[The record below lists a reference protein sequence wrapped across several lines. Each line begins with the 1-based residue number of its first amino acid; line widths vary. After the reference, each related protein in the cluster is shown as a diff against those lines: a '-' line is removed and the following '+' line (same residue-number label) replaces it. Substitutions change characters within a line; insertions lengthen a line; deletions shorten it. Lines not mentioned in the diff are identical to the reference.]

1 MSLVVLIGAQAVG
14 KMTVGKEL
22 ESSGTG
28 RLLFNHETIDTFAR
42 FLGYGYGSA
51 TFALSDM
58 MRKELFRA
66 FVTNTD
72 TNTTDTIIFTVM
84 IDFDSP
90 DDTQFLRDISD
101 IFLDANQDVFF
112 IELTAP
118 LNTSI
123 ERNVLP
129 DRLAAKPSKRD
140 IKRSQMMLL
149 QSNQDSRLVSHPG
162 EMESTFPNVHCT
174 QIDTAQSAPAASA
187 HTINAFIH
195 QYLA

>member
-1 MSLVVLIGAQAVG
+1 MSLIVLIGAQAVG

-42 FLGYGYGSA
+42 FLGYGSA
-51 TFALSDM
+51 TFALSDK
-58 MRKELFRA
+58 MRKDLFRA

-90 DDTQFLRDISD
+90 DDTNFLRDISS

-112 IELTAP
+112 VELTAP
-118 LNTSI
+118 LDTRI
-123 ERNVLP
+123 ERNVMP
-129 DRLAAKPSKRD
+129 DRLAAKPSKRNV
-140 IKRSQMMLL
+140 KKSQMMLL
-149 QSNQDSRLVSHPG
+149 QSDHDFRLVSHPG
-162 EMESTFPNVHCT
+162 ELETAFPNVHCT
-174 QIDTAQSAPAASA
+174 QIDTAKSTPATSA
-187 HTINAFIH
+187 HTINAFIK